1 MNSNCDNS
9 NNSNSDKTS
18 STNSNND
25 NRKGLLGI
33 TYSEFDNKVG
43 PRLLYAYPS
52 GILSSET
59 FETLSDYVIVGKHLC
74 NKIIAIKTDDFQ
86 FINYSVAIDNSKY
99 ERNTLLFSFGF
110 ILSNDDDLKSNG
122 LSKEC
127 YEQVLRKISI
137 VFLNLEIERE
147 FLFNEVIN
155 ITIIIINIIIIS
167 NIIIII
173 NIIIISNIIIS
184 NIIII
189 NIKYHHYE
197 EH

>member
-1 MNSNCDNS
+1 MTSDSCSSGSKDTNNCNS
-9 NNSNSDKTS
+9 
-18 STNSNND
+18 
-25 NRKGLLGI
+25 KGLLGI

-59 FETLSDYVIVGKHLC
+59 FEVLSDYVIVGKHLC
-74 NKIIAIKTDDFQ
+74 NKIIATKTDDFQ
-86 FINYSVAIDNSKY
+86 FINYSMAIDNSKY

-110 ILSNDDDLKSNG
+110 ILSNDNDLKRNG

-147 FLFNEVIN
+147 FLFNEVII
-155 ITIIIINIIIIS
+155 ITIIIIINVIINIIII
-167 NIIIII
+167 I
-173 NIIIISNIIIS
+173 
-184 NIIII
+184 
-189 NIKYHHYE
+189 
-197 EH
+197 